1 MQEVRSKYPQML
13 DEPRPRLADDALQLL
28 RRTMMKLSVKCQVIP
43 SILFQH
49 GAECYETL
57 PRSGGSFGDVFHGT
71 LAGKQVA
78 MKRLRLFQVVDKDQY
93 YKVGIDTLYD
103 GL

>member
-1 MQEVRSKYPQML
+1 ML
-13 DEPRPRLADDALQLL
+13 DQSRPRLADSALQLL

-49 GAECYETL
+49 GAECYEPL

-71 LAGKQVA
+71 LAGKEVA
-78 MKRLRLFQVVDKDQY
+78 LKRLRLFQVVDKDEY
-93 YKVGIDTLYD
+93 YRVGLYYLYD
-103 GL
+103 GRRFTTR